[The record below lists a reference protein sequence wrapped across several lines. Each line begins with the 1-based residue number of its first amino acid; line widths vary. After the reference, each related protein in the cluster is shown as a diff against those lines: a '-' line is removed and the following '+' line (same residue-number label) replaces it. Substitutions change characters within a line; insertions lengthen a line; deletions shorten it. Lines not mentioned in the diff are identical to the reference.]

1 LIFRRQSVQ
10 GVRLV
15 ESTPV
20 EDDRGYF
27 ARIYCRAELEAEGVD
42 FPISQSSVAF
52 SRRAHTLRG
61 LHYQEAPH
69 AEQKL
74 VRCIRG
80 EAFVAVL
87 DLREDSESYGEWCG
101 WTLSQANRLSLYVP
115 AGCAQGYQTLRDDT
129 EMLYSMSVPYAP
141 EAARGVRYDDPAA
154 GIAWPAPPAVISE
167 RDLRWPLLAG
177 LRKAR

>member
-1 LIFRRQSVQ
+1 MTFHRQSVR
-10 GVRLV
+10 GLRLI
-15 ESTPV
+15 ESIPV

-27 ARIYCRAELEAEGVD
+27 ARIYCRAELEAEGVH
-42 FPISQSSVAF
+42 FEVAQSSVAF
-52 SRRAHTLRG
+52 SRRALTLRG

-80 EAFVAVL
+80 QAFIAVL
-87 DLREDSESYGEWCG
+87 DLRRDSESFGKWCG
-101 WTLSQANRLSLYVP
+101 VTLSQSNRLSLYVP
-115 AGCAQGYQTLRDDT
+115 EGCAQGYQTLQDDT

-167 RDLRWPLLAG
+167 RDLRWPLLED